1 MRPPILLDT
10 CALIFLV
17 EGDLSARAARTLGE
31 AMTDDRPVLASPVS
45 AWEIGQLVAR
55 GRLRIAS
62 DPAGWFDRAT
72 TLPGIA
78 MSRLPTEVLVA
89 SSFLPGTPPRDP
101 VDRIFIASARTI
113 GAALMTRDRLILQYA
128 AEGHVAAIAC

>member
-17 EGDLSARAARTLGE
+17 EGDLSAGAARVLEE
-31 AMTDDRPVLASPVS
+31 ATTEERPVLASPVS
-45 AWEIGQLVAR
+45 AWEIGQLVGR
-55 GRLRIAS
+55 GRLRMAA
-62 DPAGWFDRAT
+62 DPAKWFARAT
-72 TLPGIA
+72 SLPSIA
-78 MSRLPTEVLVA
+78 MSRLPADVLVA

-101 VDRIFIASARTI
+101 VDRILIASARAI

>member
-62 DPAGWFDRAT
+62 DPARWFDRAT
-72 TLPGIA
+72 SLPGIA
-78 MSRLPTEVLVA
+78 MSRLPPEVLVA
-89 SSFLPGTPPRDP
+89 SSFLPGTPPRNP
-101 VDRIFIASARTI
+101 VDRIMVAVARSM
-113 GAALMTRDRLILQYA
+113 GAALMTRDRLILAYG
-128 AEGHVAAIAC
+128 AEGHLATIPC